1 VRGVEVDVEQRGW
14 VQGCFWFWKGL
25 VQDACSGAAC
35 GCCRRPAG
43 RAFRLIADERT
54 RNEPILGKRIEIYQL
69 AVPLLRRSSQLG
81 GILQNNTKQTIGT
94 VLKKHS
100 ATGPRPLRQ
109 YIYIYIS
116 SYTGLF
122 EPNMHDQNHFF
133 SPFFGFWV
141 TDPSFK
147 NLSKNRFQLDDFV
160 QLYVSIFKLR
170 KTCHQL
176 SHAT

>member
-1 VRGVEVDVEQRGW
+1 MDVEQHGW

-35 GCCRRPAG
+35 GCRRPAG

-69 AVPLLRRSSQLG
+69 AVPLLRHSSQLG

-109 YIYIYIS
+109 YIYIYIYIS

-133 SPFFGFWV
+133 LSVFW
-141 TDPSFK
+141 F
-147 NLSKNRFQLDDFV
+147 LGNRPIIQELE
-160 QLYVSIFKLR
+160 QKSVS
-170 KTCHQL
+170 T
-176 SHAT
+176 

>member
-1 VRGVEVDVEQRGW
+1 MQEGNTTQGAKLAGRGRR
-14 VQGCFWFWKGL
+14 
-25 VQDACSGAAC
+25 SNC
-35 GCCRRPAG
+35 GCRRPAG
-43 RAFRLIADERT
+43 RAFRLIAGERT
-54 RNEPILGKRIEIYQL
+54 RNEPILGKRIEVYQL
-69 AVPLLRRSSQLG
+69 AVPLLRHSSQQG
-81 GILQNNTKQTIGT
+81 GILQNNTKQTIAI
-94 VLKKHS
+94 VLKQHS

-109 YIYIYIS
+109 YLYIS

-122 EPNMHDQNHFF
+122 EPNMHGQNHFF

-170 KTCHQL
+170 QTCHQL